1 MELKDM
7 VLSTLAE
14 IEKIQQDGGELEKQE
29 SFEVVKT
36 FNKEDLEIKSKPIV
50 EEKKSKQECDDTEF
64 LESTKERLLVLFEGL
79 QATKSDKIASRLELT
94 LNFLEFLLAS
104 IDDRLQNREK

>member
-14 IEKIQQDGGELEKQE
+14 IEKIQQDGRELEKKE
-29 SFEVVKT
+29 SFEIVKT
-36 FNKEDLEIKSKPIV
+36 FKKEDLEIKSKPII
-50 EEKKSKQECDDTEF
+50 EEKKPEKDCNDTEF

-79 QATKSDKIASRLELT
+79 QATKNDKIASRLELT

-104 IDDRLQNREK
+104 IDDRLENKEK